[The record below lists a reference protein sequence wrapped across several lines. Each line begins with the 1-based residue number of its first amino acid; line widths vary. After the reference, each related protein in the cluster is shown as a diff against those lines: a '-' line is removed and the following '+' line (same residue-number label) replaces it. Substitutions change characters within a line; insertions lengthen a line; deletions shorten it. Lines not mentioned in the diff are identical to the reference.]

1 MLQLVKQYF
10 NLFKRKESLRFF
22 PPNFQFRNI
31 GEEVVKSAFKQQQQ
45 VVAVVFNV
53 HSNSDLTVDEIIEE
67 QLLAMNKEFIEVFS
81 EIIKRHF
88 TEEEILFVDSA
99 CGSDF
104 LLLLKVNAPQTFLIE
119 IDERLNKLSN
129 IIKNITSYDLQ
140 PGFMFVEQGNNI
152 NEAIQKAYSQ
162 ARLIALK
169 RVSSEYSEMNFEIND
184 LISKKNIELLAQP
197 IIHLET
203 DTIHAW
209 EILTRGPERGDL
221 TNPLKLFTIAKQ
233 MNLLYE
239 LELIVLEKS
248 LQQVIDNQCKELVF
262 INLIPITLGDDRFY
276 KDVMDLFIKYPCIK
290 PEQFVFEIT
299 ERESIEV
306 VPNLL
311 ANVKQLRAEGFRFAV
326 DDTGAGYASLHTISQ
341 IMPDIIKIDRS
352 VIENIDSNKIKE
364 TMLKGLLG
372 IAKELEAIV
381 VAEGIETRAEAAV
394 LSRNQVPLA
403 QGFYFAKPNKMPNMS
418 T

>member
-1 MLQLVKQYF
+1 MQQLKHYL
-10 NLFKRKESLRFF
+10 NIFKSKNSLRFF

-31 GEEVVKSAFKQQQQ
+31 SEEVVKSTFKQKQN

-53 HSNSDLTVDEIIEE
+53 HSNNDLTVDEIIEE
-67 QLLAMNKEFIEVFS
+67 QLLAMNKEFIDVFS
-81 EIIKRHF
+81 GIIKRHF
-88 TEEEILFVDSA
+88 TEDEILYVNSA

-104 LLLLKVNAPQTFLIE
+104 LLLLRVNAPQTFLIE
-119 IDERLNKLSN
+119 VDERLNKLSE
-129 IIKNITSYDLQ
+129 IIKNITGYDLQ
-140 PGFMFVEQGNNI
+140 PGFMFVEQSNDI
-152 NEAIQKAYSQ
+152 NASIQKAYSQ

-197 IIHLET
+197 IINIQT

-209 EILTRGPERGDL
+209 EILTRGPERGEL

-248 LQQVIDNQCKELVF
+248 FQQVIDKNCRESVF

-276 KDVMDLFIKYPCIK
+276 KDVMNLFKKYSNIK

-299 ERESIEV
+299 ERESIDV

-311 ANVKQLRAEGFRFAV
+311 TNVKQLRKEGFRFAV
-326 DDTGAGYASLHTISQ
+326 DDTGAGYASLHTISE

-372 IAKELEAIV
+372 IAKELQAIV
-381 VAEGIETRAEAAV
+381 VAEGIETKAEAAV
-394 LSRNQVPLA
+394 LKRNNVPLA
-403 QGFYFAKPNKMPNMS
+403 QGFYYARPNKMPNMS